1 VRSNASRKSLSI
13 NENGVIHCPPRVI
26 TNPFKRDTMYLYE
39 AERKFKPI
47 HVRYEKLP
55 SISIS
60 KK

>member
-1 VRSNASRKSLSI
+1 VRSNASRKSLAISG
-13 NENGVIHCPPRVI
+13 NCATQWPLKVI
-26 TNPFKRDTMYLYE
+26 TNPFKRDTQYLYE

-47 HVRYEKLP
+47 HVRYGELP